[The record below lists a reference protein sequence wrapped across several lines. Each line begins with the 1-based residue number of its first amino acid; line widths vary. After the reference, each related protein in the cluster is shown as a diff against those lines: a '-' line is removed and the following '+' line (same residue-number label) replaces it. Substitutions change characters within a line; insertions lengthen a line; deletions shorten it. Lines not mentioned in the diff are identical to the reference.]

1 MNSEIERA
9 IGRIGAAR
17 ADGYGIIV
25 ERRDDPGGTWI
36 EAGAFGND
44 SELTAATIAA
54 VSGMYGDLEPYIQA
68 EWMLESVAR
77 AIGDLAGSF
86 ALATGS
92 LPPLEPDRVLL
103 AVEGGL
109 VRGTAVTSDRL
120 DPGDPAE
127 LADRLRDGIVRLM
140 EPTVGWIAAEGLRP
154 AKTLWHAASDRLA
167 QALVWCGKAFDRPD
181 QALELTRLTVGPES
195 PDPRLAIRI
204 ERAEDDYGDE
214 FHLRNTCCLAYRT
227 EGGELC
233 QSCPLQKTRGS

>member
-25 ERRDDPGGTWI
+25 QRRDGAGEGWI
-36 EAGAFGND
+36 EAGSIGTD
-44 SELTAATIAA
+44 GELTAATIGA

-120 DPGDPAE
+120 EPGDLPE
-127 LADRLRDGIVRLM
+127 LADRLREGVVRLL
-140 EPTVGWIAAEGLRP
+140 EPTVAWIDGEGLRP
-154 AKTLWHAASDRLA
+154 AKTLWHAVSDRLA
-167 QALVWCGKAFDRPD
+167 QALVWCGKAFDRPGD
-181 QALELTRLTVGPES
+181 ALQLTRLTVGPDS
-195 PDPRLAIRI
+195 PDPRLTIPV

-214 FHLRNTCCLAYRT
+214 FHLRKTCCLAYRT

-233 QSCPLQKTRGS
+233 QSCPLQKTRGA